1 MAVCKTI
8 SPHLALEAAT
18 TIEGSTF
25 TGAKPASRLLTP
37 HLWDAAESD
46 GSSSQYVTFDLGSAR
61 AVEACA
67 VLGHTIPAAPGVLRV
82 AGDNDNASWGAPMTG
97 WIDLTWDADGIIE
110 FFAATHTW
118 QYWRVEIS
126 ASAAFEIGS
135 IVLGEVWE
143 APHAGYD
150 GLRRRTRHSRDGTQT
165 FRSVG
170 FGFSNL
176 TQAQS
181 AALYAIV
188 ERHLQGQAY
197 GPNHYGAVPALVCL
211 DSGGDIVAGGLQ
223 DWSVYGV
230 FAGELGP
237 DMGYHTR
244 EGYQLT
250 LEECL

>member
-1 MAVCKTI
+1 MAVCKII
-8 SPHLALEAAT
+8 SPHLVLEAASK
-18 TIEGSTF
+18 IEDSTF

-37 HLWDAAESD
+37 HLWDVAESD
-46 GSSSQYVTFDLGSAR
+46 GSSTQYVTFDLGSAR

-67 VLGHTIPAAPGVLRV
+67 ILAHTIPTGPSVLRV
-82 AGDNDNASWGAPMTG
+82 AGNSADSWGAPASG
-97 WIDLTWDADGIIE
+97 WINLTWDAAAIIE
-110 FFAATHTW
+110 FFGETHTYR
-118 QYWRVEIS
+118 YWRIEAT

-150 GLRRRTRHSRDGTQT
+150 GLRRRTKYSPDGTQKY
-165 FRSVG
+165 RAVS
-170 FGFSNL
+170 FGLDNL

-181 AALYAIV
+181 AELYEIV
-188 ERHLQGQAY
+188 ERHLQGQAA

-211 DSGGDIVAGGLQ
+211 DSGNDIVTGGLQ

-230 FAGELGP
+230 FAGEMGP

-244 EGYQLT
+244 EKWQLT
-250 LEECL
+250 IEECL

>member
-1 MAVCKTI
+1 MAVCKII

-18 TIEGSTF
+18 TIADSTF

-37 HLWDAAESD
+37 HLWDVAESD
-46 GSSSQYVTFDLGSAR
+46 GSSEQYVTFDLGSAR

-67 VLGHTIPAAPGVLRV
+67 VLGHTIPAAPSVLRV
-82 AGDNDNASWGAPMTG
+82 AGHTEDVWTEPASG
-97 WIDLTWDADGIIE
+97 WIGLTWDADGIIE
-110 FFAATHTW
+110 FFGMTHTY

-150 GLRRRTRHSRDGTQT
+150 GLRRRTRHSRDGTQC
-165 FRSVG
+165 FRSLS
-170 FGFSNL
+170 FGFDNL

-211 DSGGDIVAGGLQ
+211 DSGGDIVTGGLQ

-237 DMGYHTR
+237 EMGYHSR
-244 EGYQLT
+244 EKWQLT
-250 LEECL
+250 VEECL

>member
-1 MAVCKTI
+1 MAICRI
-8 SPHLALEAAT
+8 FSPHLALEAAT

-37 HLWDAAESD
+37 HLWDVAESD
-46 GSSSQYVTFDLGSAR
+46 AAATQYVTFDLGSALP
-61 AVEACA
+61 VEGCA
-67 VLGHTIPAAPGVLRV
+67 VLGHTIPTAPSVLRV
-82 AGDNDNASWGAPMTG
+82 AGNSADSWGAPATD
-97 WIDLTWDADGIIE
+97 WIDLTWDVDAIIK
-110 FFAATHTW
+110 FFGETHTY

-126 ASAAFEIGS
+126 ASANFEIGS

-150 GLRRRTRHSRDGTQT
+150 GLRRRTRHSRDGTQV
-165 FRSVG
+165 FRAVS
-170 FGFSNL
+170 FGFANL

-197 GPNHYGAVPALVCL
+197 GPNHYGAMPALVCL
-211 DSGGDIVAGGLQ
+211 DSGGDIVTGGLQ

-237 DMGYHTR
+237 EMGYHSR
-244 EGYQLT
+244 EKWQLT
-250 LEECL
+250 VEECL

>member
-1 MAVCKTI
+1 MAICKI
-8 SPHLALEAAT
+8 LSPHLALEPAT

-37 HLWDAAESD
+37 NLWDVAESD
-46 GSSSQYVTFDLGSAR
+46 AASSQYVTFDLGSAK

-67 VLGHTIPAAPGVLRV
+67 ILAHTIPTGPSVLRV
-82 AGDNDNASWGAPMTG
+82 AGNPEDSWGAPASG
-97 WIDLTWDADGIIE
+97 WINLTWDAAAIIE
-110 FFAATHTW
+110 FFGATHTY
-118 QYWRVEIS
+118 QYWRVEATTS
-126 ASAAFEIGS
+126 ASFAVGS

-150 GLRRRTRHSRDGTQT
+150 GLRRRTRYSPDGTQK
-165 FRSVG
+165 FRAVS

-181 AALYAIV
+181 AALYALL
-188 ERHLQGQAY
+188 ERHLQGRAA
-197 GPNHYGAVPALVCL
+197 GPNHYGAVPTLVCL
-211 DSGGDIVAGGLQ
+211 DSEGHIVTGGLQ

-237 DMGYHTR
+237 DMSFHTK
-244 EGYQLT
+244 EAWQLT
-250 LEECL
+250 IEECL

>member
-1 MAVCKTI
+1 MAVCKI
-8 SPHLALEAAT
+8 VSPHLALEAAT
-18 TIEGSTF
+18 TIESSTF
-25 TGAKPASRLLTP
+25 TGDKPASRLLTP
-37 HLWDAAESD
+37 HLWDVAESD
-46 GSSSQYVTFDLGSAR
+46 AAATQYVTFDLGSAR
-61 AVEACA
+61 AVEGCA
-67 VLGHTIPAAPGVLRV
+67 VLGHTIPTGPSVLRV
-82 AGDNDNASWGAPMTG
+82 AGNSADSWGAPASG
-97 WIDLTWDADGIIE
+97 WIDLTWDADAIVE
-110 FFAATHTW
+110 FFGATHTYR
-118 QYWRVEIS
+118 YWRIEVTAS
-126 ASAAFEIGS
+126 ASFEVGS

-170 FGFSNL
+170 FGFANL

-211 DSGGDIVAGGLQ
+211 DSGGDIVDGGLQ

-237 DMGYHTR
+237 EMGYHSR
-244 EGYQLT
+244 EKWQLT
-250 LEECL
+250 VEECL